1 MKKIV
6 VSCLVL
12 LLFTALLLSF
22 SSCGSST
29 EKIVLNVYNWG
40 EYISDGSEGS
50 LDVNRAFEE
59 YYFETYGVEMTVNY
73 TTYASNED
81 LYAKLKS
88 GATGYDIII
97 PSDYMIQRM
106 IEDEDGNMLEELDF
120 SNIPNYQYIAEQC
133 RGLGYDPEEKYTVP
147 YTYGMV
153 GVIYNKNVVDEEDI
167 GTWELLFNEKYE
179 GQILQFNNSRDAFG
193 TAMYMLGI
201 DVNTTDMTK
210 WNAALNTLVQQKP
223 LVQSYVMDEIYNK
236 MEGEEAAIAAYY
248 AGDYLSMVENNE
260 NLGFFYPTNA
270 DGKYV
275 TNIFVDAMCIPKG
288 CGNKLAAERYIN
300 FMLSK
305 EAAIANAEYIYY
317 ASPNSLVYEDAGYQ
331 EYVGEEGMALLYPD
345 SEEFDFAKV
354 YDQYAYENLDTDML
368 QKVNNLWEQLKVE
381 SSTLGSGVYIAC
393 GVIVLGLIA
402 YFVTSYVK
410 KIRRRRYYW

>member
-1 MKKIV
+1 MKRFF
-6 VSCLVL
+6 VL
-12 LLFTALLLSF
+12 LTLSLLLLSTVLSF
-22 SSCGSST
+22 SSCGSSR
-29 EKIVLNVYNWG
+29 EKVVLNVYNWG

-50 LDVNRAFEE
+50 LDVNAAFER
-59 YYFETYGVEMTVNY
+59 YYLDTYGVEMTVNY

-106 IEDEDGNMLEELDF
+106 VKEEMLEKLDYA
-120 SNIPNYQYIAEQC
+120 NIPNYRYISEQC
-133 RGLGYDPEEKYTVP
+133 KGLVYDPNEEYTVP

-153 GVIYNKNVVDEEDI
+153 GIIYNTERVEEEDI
-167 GTWELLFNEKYE
+167 GGWDLLFNEKYK

-193 TAMYMLGI
+193 TAMYLLGV
-201 DVNTTDMTK
+201 DVNTEDMTS
-210 WNAALNTLVQQKP
+210 WQAALDKLVEQKP

-248 AGDYLSMVENNE
+248 AGDYLSMAENNDK
-260 NLGFFYPTNA
+260 LAFYYPVGE
-270 DGKYV
+270 DGEYI

-288 CGNKLAAERYIN
+288 CGNKLAAERYID

-317 ASPNSLVYEDAGYQ
+317 ASPNSLVYEDAEYQ
-331 EYVGEEGMALLYPD
+331 DYMGEEGMALLYPED
-345 SEEFDFAKV
+345 LDFKEA
-354 YDQYAYENLDTDML
+354 YDTYAYENLDSEML
-368 QKVNNLWEQLKVE
+368 QKVNNLWEKLKIE
-381 SSTLGSGVYIAC
+381 SSSLGNGVYIAC
-393 GVIVLGLIA
+393 AILVLLLVGF
-402 YFVTSYVK
+402 FVFSYVQK
-410 KIRRRRYYW
+410 VRRRRYYW

>member
-6 VSCLVL
+6 LAL
-12 LLFTALLLSF
+12 LLFVILAATLLSL
-22 SSCGSST
+22 SSCGET
-29 EKIVLNVYNWG
+29 KEKIVLNVYNWG
-40 EYISDGSEGS
+40 EYISDGSEDS
-50 LDVNRAFEE
+50 LDVNRAFEKF
-59 YYFETYGVEMTVNY
+59 YSETYGVEMTVNY

-106 IEDEDGNMLEELDF
+106 IEDEDGNMLEELDY
-120 SNIPNYQYIAEQC
+120 SNIPNYKYIAEHC
-133 RGLGYDPEEKYTVP
+133 KGLGYDPEEKYTVP

-153 GVIYNKNVVDEEDI
+153 GVIYNKTMVDEKDV
-167 GTWELLFNEKYE
+167 GTWELMYNEKYK

-210 WNAALNTLVQQKP
+210 WNAALDKLVEQKP

-236 MEGEEAAIAAYY
+236 MEGGEAAISAYY
-248 AGDYLSMVENNE
+248 AGDYLSMAENNSD
-260 NLGFFYPTNA
+260 LGFFYPVNEK
-270 DGKYV
+270 GEYV

-288 CGNKLAAERYIN
+288 CTNKLAAERYIN

-317 ASPNSLVYEDAGYQ
+317 ASPNSLVYEDPDYQ
-331 EYVGEEGMALLYPD
+331 EYMGEEGMALLYPED
-345 SEEFDFAKV
+345 MDFAKV
-354 YDQYAYENLDTDML
+354 YETYAYENLDAKML
-368 QKVNNLWEQLKVE
+368 QEVNNLWEKLKVE
-381 SSTLGSGVYIAC
+381 SSTLGSGIYIAC
-393 GVIVLGLIA
+393 AVIALGLVA
-402 YFVTSYVK
+402 YFVMSYVTK
-410 KIRRRRYYW
+410 LRRRRYYW